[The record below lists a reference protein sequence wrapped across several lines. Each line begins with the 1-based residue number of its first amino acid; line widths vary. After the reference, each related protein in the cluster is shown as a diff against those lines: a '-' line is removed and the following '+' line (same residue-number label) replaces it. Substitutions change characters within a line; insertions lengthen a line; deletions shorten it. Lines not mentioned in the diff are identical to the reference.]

1 MRGTGCGLEQC
12 AGYHGRAGDSRGRAP
27 HVYIRRGIAV
37 RTAALPLTSPPGC
50 PLRLNVLTRRIH
62 YWVTLGIA
70 LPVAVIIGSGVLLQ
84 VKKQWTFVQPKE
96 IRGTG
101 TTPQIDLNAIVAAVR
116 TVPSLQVAG
125 WDDIKRMDIRA
136 DRGLAKVTVAGDWEV
151 QVDLGTGKVLQ
162 TAYRRS
168 DFIESLHD
176 GSFFLGDVTKLGLF
190 LPTGV
195 ALCVMWL
202 TGLWMFWLPFS
213 VRRKRARAAQD
224 TAARTT

>member
-1 MRGTGCGLEQC
+1 MRF
-12 AGYHGRAGDSRGRAP
+12 
-27 HVYIRRGIAV
+27 
-37 RTAALPLTSPPGC
+37 
-50 PLRLNVLTRRIH
+50 NVLTRRVH
-62 YWVTLGIA
+62 YWATLAIA
-70 LPVAVIIGSGVLLQ
+70 LPVIVIIGSGVLLQ
-84 VKKQWTFVQPKE
+84 IKKQWTFVQPKE

-101 TTPQIDLNAIVAAVR
+101 TTPQIDLDEIVAAVR
-116 TVPSLQVAG
+116 TVPELKVTG
-125 WDDIKRMDIRA
+125 WNDIRRMDIRA

-168 DFIESLHD
+168 DLIESLHD
-176 GSFFLGDVTKLGLF
+176 GSFFLGDITKLGLF

-213 VRRKRARAAQD
+213 VKRKRARAASAA
-224 TAARTT
+224 TAPRT

>member
-1 MRGTGCGLEQC
+1 M
-12 AGYHGRAGDSRGRAP
+12 AGDNTHRSGY
-27 HVYIRRGIAV
+27 VYIQRGHRFQTGAPSA
-37 RTAALPLTSPPGC
+37 RLTIDPG
-50 PLRLNVLTRRIH
+50 PIVRLNLFTRRVH

-70 LPVAVIIGSGVLLQ
+70 LPIAVIIGSGLLLQ
-84 VKKQWTFVQPKE
+84 VKKQWTFVQPAE

-101 TTPQIDLNAIVAAVR
+101 TTPQVDLAEIVAAVR
-116 TVPSLQVAG
+116 AVPSLQVAG

-168 DFIESLHD
+168 DLIESLHD
-176 GSFFLGDVTKLGLF
+176 GSFFLGDITKLGLF
-190 LPTGV
+190 LPTGI
-195 ALCVMWL
+195 ALGAMWL

-213 VRRKRARAAQD
+213 VRRRRRRNAAALEAASRA
-224 TAARTT
+224 T

>member
-1 MRGTGCGLEQC
+1 M
-12 AGYHGRAGDSRGRAP
+12 
-27 HVYIRRGIAV
+27 
-37 RTAALPLTSPPGC
+37 
-50 PLRLNVLTRRIH
+50 RLNVLTRRVH

-84 VKKQWTFVQPKE
+84 VKKQWTFVQPAE

-101 TTPQIDLNAIVAAVR
+101 TTPQVDLEAIVAAVR
-116 TVPSLQVAG
+116 SVPSLRVTG
-125 WDDIKRMDIRA
+125 WDDITRMDIRA

-168 DFIESLHD
+168 DLIETLHD
-176 GSFFLGDVTKLGLF
+176 GSFFLGDITKLGLF
-190 LPTGV
+190 LPTGI

-213 VRRKRARAAQD
+213 VRRKRRKNAALETASRAA
-224 TAARTT
+224 

>member
-1 MRGTGCGLEQC
+1 M
-12 AGYHGRAGDSRGRAP
+12 
-27 HVYIRRGIAV
+27 
-37 RTAALPLTSPPGC
+37 
-50 PLRLNVLTRRIH
+50 RLNVLTRRIH

-70 LPVAVIIGSGVLLQ
+70 LPVAVIIGTGVLLQ
-84 VKKQWTFVQPKE
+84 VKKQWHWVQPKE

-101 TTPQIDLNAIVAAVR
+101 TVPLINFEQIMTAVR
-116 TVPSLQVAG
+116 TVPAIGVSG

-151 QVDLGTGKVLQ
+151 QIDLGTGKVLQ
-162 TAYRRS
+162 TKYRRS
-168 DFIESLHD
+168 DLIESLHD
-176 GSFFLGDVTKLGLF
+176 GSFFLGDLTKLGLF

-213 VRRKRARAAQD
+213 VRRKRRKGLAEKA
-224 TAARTT
+224 

>member
-1 MRGTGCGLEQC
+1 VRKAGT
-12 AGYHGRAGDSRGRAP
+12 
-27 HVYIRRGIAV
+27 YISIA
-37 RTAALPLTSPPGC
+37 TALTKWQSMHASPRPG
-50 PLRLNVLTRRIH
+50 PPVRLNVLTRRVH

-70 LPVAVIIGSGVLLQ
+70 LPVVVIIVTGVLLQ
-84 VKKQWTFVQPKE
+84 VKKQWTFVQPAE

-101 TTPQIDLNAIVAAVR
+101 TTPAIELEGIVAAVR
-116 TVPSLQVAG
+116 GVPSLNVRG
-125 WDDIKRMDIRA
+125 WDDIKRIDIRA

-151 QVDLGTGKVLQ
+151 QVDLGTGAVLQ

-168 DFIESLHD
+168 DLIESLHD
-176 GSFFLGDVTKLGLF
+176 GSFFLGDITKLGLF

-213 VRRKRARAAQD
+213 VKRRRARAAREA
-224 TAARTT
+224 AARLT